1 MIMMNF
7 IDIANASEAASEEA
21 THTTEEGSASAGPL
35 ADLGINGTLFV
46 AQLINFAL
54 VGAIVWFLILKPLTK
69 KMAERQ
75 KMIDESIDN
84 AKKIQENLAKS
95 EKEYQN
101 RIDLAKVD
109 ANKIMEKTTMAA
121 AAATEEAKL
130 IARKEIEQLVLQA
143 RKSIKA
149 EKETMTVELKT
160 ETAGFIVMALEK
172 IIGEKF
178 DSSKDK
184 KFIEDILQ
192 KIK

>member
-1 MIMMNF
+1 MTMLNF
-7 IDIANASEAASEEA
+7 IDIAHASETTSEEA
-21 THTTEEGSASAGPL
+21 TQTTEEGTTSGGPL

-46 AQLINFAL
+46 SQLINFAL

-69 KMAERQ
+69 KMSERQ

-109 ANKIMEKTTMAA
+109 ANKIMEKATVAA
-121 AAATEEAKL
+121 SAATEEAKAT
-130 IARKEIEQLVLQA
+130 ARKEIEQLVSQA

-149 EKETMTVELKT
+149 EKETMTAELKS
-160 ETAGFIVMALEK
+160 ETANFVILALEK
-172 IIGEKF
+172 VIGEKF